1 MSRLF
6 WGCRGCLD
14 FSAGRIY
21 YISKRKKQTE
31 TQMTTPQIMK
41 IYKFPEPVLRE
52 QAEPV
57 ENIDE
62 KIQKLIDA
70 MGETMYAAPGIGLA
84 ANQVGEPIQLLVY
97 DLTPKEKGR
106 SLCVLINPEIVA
118 TEGEI
123 LHDEAC
129 LSVIDF
135 SAEVKRH
142 AMVKVRGI
150 DRHGKPVDVEAEGL
164 MAICLQHEIDHLNGK
179 LFIDHISSLKRALY
193 KRRLK
198 KMLKNGED

>member
-1 MSRLF
+1 MRHKDTKELMN
-6 WGCRGCLD
+6 
-14 FSAGRIY
+14 A
-21 YISKRKKQTE
+21 
-31 TQMTTPQIMK
+31 PQIMK

-62 KIQKLIDA
+62 ELQKLIEA

-84 ANQVGEPIQLLVY
+84 ANQVGEPIRLLVY
-97 DLTPKEKGR
+97 DLTPRDKGR
-106 SLCVLINPEIVA
+106 NLCVLMNPEIIEA
-118 TEGEI
+118 EGEI
-123 LHDEAC
+123 IYDEAC

-142 AMVKVRGI
+142 AMVKVRGF

-193 KRRLK
+193 KRRLQ
-198 KMLKNGED
+198 KMLRNEKD

>member
-1 MSRLF
+1 MHQDTKKLMS
-6 WGCRGCLD
+6 
-14 FSAGRIY
+14 A
-21 YISKRKKQTE
+21 
-31 TQMTTPQIMK
+31 PQIMK

-62 KIQKLIDA
+62 DLQALIDA
-70 MGETMYAAPGIGLA
+70 MGETMYSAPGIGLA
-84 ANQVGEPIQLLVY
+84 ANQVGEPIQLIVY
-97 DLTPKEKGR
+97 DLTPRDKGR
-106 SLCVLINPEIVA
+106 NLCVLMNPEIVSA
-118 TEGEI
+118 EGEI
-123 LHDEAC
+123 LYDEAC

-142 AMVKVRGI
+142 AMVKVRGF
-150 DRHGKPVDVEAEGL
+150 DRHGKPVDLEAEGL

-193 KRRLK
+193 KRRLQ
-198 KMLKNGED
+198 KMLKNEKD

>member
-1 MSRLF
+1 MHKDSKEVMS
-6 WGCRGCLD
+6 
-14 FSAGRIY
+14 A
-21 YISKRKKQTE
+21 
-31 TQMTTPQIMK
+31 PQIMK

-62 KIQKLIDA
+62 VLQKLIDD

-97 DLTPKEKGR
+97 DLTPRDKGR
-106 SLCVLINPEIVA
+106 NLCVLINPEIVS

-123 LHDEAC
+123 VYDEAC

-142 AMVKVRGI
+142 ALLKVRGV
-150 DRHGKPVDVEAEGL
+150 DRHGKPVDIEAEGL

-193 KRRLK
+193 KRKLQ
-198 KMLKNGED
+198 KMLKNEKD

>member
-1 MSRLF
+1 MVNHKDTKELMN
-6 WGCRGCLD
+6 
-14 FSAGRIY
+14 A
-21 YISKRKKQTE
+21 
-31 TQMTTPQIMK
+31 PPIMK

-62 KIQKLIDA
+62 ELQKLIEA
-70 MGETMYAAPGIGLA
+70 MGETMYSAPGIGLA

-97 DLTPKEKGR
+97 DLTPRDKGR
-106 SLCVLINPEIVA
+106 NLCVLMNPEIIEA
-118 TEGEI
+118 EGEI
-123 LHDEAC
+123 IYDEAC

-142 AMVKVRGI
+142 AMVKVRGF

-193 KRRLK
+193 KRRLQ
-198 KMLKNGED
+198 KMLRDEKD

>member
-1 MSRLF
+1 MNS
-6 WGCRGCLD
+6 
-14 FSAGRIY
+14 S
-21 YISKRKKQTE
+21 
-31 TQMTTPQIMK
+31 QIMK
-41 IYKFPEPVLRE
+41 IYKFPEPVLRK
-52 QAEPV
+52 QTEPL

-62 KIQKLIDA
+62 EVQNLIDA

-97 DLTPKEKGR
+97 DLTPKDKGR
-106 SLCVLINPEIVA
+106 NLCVLINPEIVA
-118 TEGEI
+118 AEGEI
-123 LHDEAC
+123 LYDEAC

-142 AMVKVRGI
+142 AMVKVRGF

-193 KRRLK
+193 KRRLQ
-198 KMLKNGED
+198 KMLKNEKA

>member
-6 WGCRGCLD
+6 WNRRCLD

-21 YISKRKKQTE
+21 YGLE
-31 TQMTTPQIMK
+31 TQKESETPMTTPQIMK

-57 ENIDE
+57 ENIDDDL
-62 KIQKLIDA
+62 QKLIDD
-70 MGETMYAAPGIGLA
+70 MGETMYSAPGIGLA
-84 ANQVGEPIQLLVY
+84 ANQIGEPIRLLVY
-97 DLTPKEKGR
+97 DLTPRDKGR
-106 SLCVLINPEIVA
+106 NLCVLMNPEIIEA
-118 TEGEI
+118 EGEI
-123 LHDEAC
+123 VYDEAC

-142 AMVKVRGI
+142 AMVKVRGF
-150 DRHGKPVDVEAEGL
+150 DRHGKPVDIEAEGL

-193 KRRLK
+193 KRRLQ
-198 KMLKNGED
+198 KMLKKEKD

>member
-1 MSRLF
+1 MAAS
-6 WGCRGCLD
+6 
-14 FSAGRIY
+14 
-21 YISKRKKQTE
+21 
-31 TQMTTPQIMK
+31 QIMK
-41 IYKFPEPVLRE
+41 IYKFPEPVLRK
-52 QAEPV
+52 QTEPV

-62 KIQKLIDA
+62 EIQKLIDA

-97 DLTPKEKGR
+97 DLTPRDKGR
-106 SLCVLINPEIVA
+106 NLCVLMNPEIVA
-118 TEGEI
+118 AEGEI
-123 LHDEAC
+123 LYDEAC

-150 DRHGKPVDVEAEGL
+150 DRNGKPADIEAEGL

-198 KMLKNGED
+198 KILRNGKD

>member
-1 MSRLF
+1 MSP
-6 WGCRGCLD
+6 
-14 FSAGRIY
+14 S
-21 YISKRKKQTE
+21 
-31 TQMTTPQIMK
+31 PIMK

-57 ENIDE
+57 ENIDGE
-62 KIQKLIDA
+62 IQRLIDA

-97 DLTPKEKGR
+97 DLTPKDKGR
-106 SLCVLINPEIVA
+106 NLCVLINPEIVA
-118 TEGEI
+118 AEGEI
-123 LHDEAC
+123 IYDEAC

-135 SAEVKRH
+135 SAEVKRN
-142 AMVKVRGI
+142 ASVKVRGF

-193 KRRLK
+193 KRRLQ
-198 KMLKNGED
+198 KMLKNEDED

>member
-1 MSRLF
+1 MRHKDTKELMN
-6 WGCRGCLD
+6 
-14 FSAGRIY
+14 A
-21 YISKRKKQTE
+21 
-31 TQMTTPQIMK
+31 PQIMK

-62 KIQKLIDA
+62 ELQKLIEA

-97 DLTPKEKGR
+97 DLTPRDKGR
-106 SLCVLINPEIVA
+106 NLCVLMNPEIIEA
-118 TEGEI
+118 EGEI
-123 LHDEAC
+123 IYDEAC

-142 AMVKVRGI
+142 AMVKVRGF

-193 KRRLK
+193 KRRLQ
-198 KMLKNGED
+198 KMLRNEKD